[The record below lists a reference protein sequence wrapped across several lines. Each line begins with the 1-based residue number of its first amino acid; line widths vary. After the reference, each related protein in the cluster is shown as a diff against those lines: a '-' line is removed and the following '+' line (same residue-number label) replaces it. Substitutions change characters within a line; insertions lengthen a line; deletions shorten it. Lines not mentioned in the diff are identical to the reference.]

1 MKISGKFFLNA
12 LNDYFNRPE
21 FSVDVVIYLF
31 LPLIIFSI
39 ILYFYSNPQKSNKDP
54 FEDIPDDEMNLL
66 KQISSQKGLSSFD
79 RDFLI
84 MQALNY
90 FVKPAKIL
98 LDQQTFEQIEAKLE
112 SKAKKAGISPE
123 EDENVKNMKNLK
135 RKLF

>member
-39 ILYFYSNPQKSNKDP
+39 VLYFYSNPQKSNKDP
-54 FEDIPDDEMNLL
+54 FEEIPDDEMNLL
-66 KQISSQKGLSSFD
+66 KQISAQKGLNSFD

-112 SKAKKAGISPE
+112 SKAKKAGITPD
-123 EDENVKNMKNLK
+123 EDENVKNMKKLK
-135 RKLF
+135 QKLF